1 AEGHRDRRGQGR
13 ALRAERLR
21 PAPGDPVHPGLPM
34 IVSVIVAASANEVI
48 GDGGTL
54 PWHLP
59 GDLRRFRALTTGHV
73 VVMGRLTY
81 QSILDRL
88 GHPPTGRTSI
98 LGSRPLRD
106 PGDPGEVLVAASVPA
121 ALALAERL
129 AAEAGDEEFF
139 VIGGES
145 VYRDALPLA
154 DRVYLTRVHGEV
166 PGDRAM
172 PDGWLAG
179 FEVAAR
185 DDDAG
190 AQGPLRYSFLDY
202 RRAAR
207 GACSASRTA
216 VRRSRRAE

>member
-1 AEGHRDRRGQGR
+1 
-13 ALRAERLR
+13 
-21 PAPGDPVHPGLPM
+21 V
-34 IVSVIVAASANEVI
+34 IVSLVLAAAANEVI
-48 GDGGTL
+48 GAGGAL

-59 GDLRRFRALTTGHV
+59 GDLRRFRALTHGHV

-88 GHPPTGRTSI
+88 GHPLTGRTSVVV
-98 LGSRPLRD
+98 SRTL
-106 PGDPGEVLVAASVPA
+106 GDPGHPSVVVAGSVPE

-129 AAEAGDEEFF
+129 AAAAGDSEFF

-154 DRVYLTRVHGEV
+154 GRVYLTRVHHEV

-179 FEVAAR
+179 FELAAR
-185 DDDAG
+185 EDAAG
-190 AQGPLRYSFLDY
+190 EDPLRYSFLDY
-202 RRAAR
+202 RRPAR
-207 GACSASRTA
+207 
-216 VRRSRRAE
+216 